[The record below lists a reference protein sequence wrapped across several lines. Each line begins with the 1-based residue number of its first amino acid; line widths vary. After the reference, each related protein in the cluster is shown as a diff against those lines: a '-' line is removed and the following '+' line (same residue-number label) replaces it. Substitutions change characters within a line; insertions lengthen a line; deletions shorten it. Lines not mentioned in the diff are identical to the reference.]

1 MRPIFPTFAAVTAL
15 LLTASPLVALDVD
28 DNGVSDVWQWYFD
41 VPANQ
46 DLSLDSDGDG
56 RTNREEAEEFTDPFD
71 INDFLGM
78 HNLLFDQSQGLMS
91 FEASPVFGVDQELE
105 FSFDLEDCFFQN
117 SVVGNPDGSPSGY
130 TVQAFNYEDMF
141 WRLRFRTR

>member
-105 FSFDLEDCFFQN
+105 FSFDLEN
-117 SVVGNPDGSPSGY
+117 
-130 TVQAFNYEDMF
+130 
-141 WRLRFRTR
+141 